1 MAAMTKTEKK
11 AAIEKLQ
18 KEVEAAEK
26 RLLEMD
32 KEELENKLQRFELK
46 YSKIKEERDILK
58 QVVQDIRKATE
69 NLVSLSNL
77 DMQKAFLKIL
87 PEDEL

>member
-1 MAAMTKTEKK
+1 MTKTEKK
-11 AAIEKLQ
+11 AALAEIEK
-18 KEVEAAEK
+18 KAEAVEK
-26 RLLEMD
+26 RLLQMD
-32 KEELENKLQRFELK
+32 KEELQNELQRFELK

-69 NLVSLSNL
+69 NLVSLSSL
-77 DMQKAFLKIL
+77 DKQKAFLKIL

>member
-1 MAAMTKTEKK
+1 MKKKEFKAALAEIEKK
-11 AAIEKLQ
+11 A
-18 KEVEAAEK
+18 EAVEK

-32 KEELENKLQRFELK
+32 KEELQNKLRRFELK
-46 YSKIKEERDILK
+46 YSKIKEESDILK

-77 DMQKAFLKIL
+77 DKQKAFLKIL

>member
-1 MAAMTKTEKK
+1 MKKKEFKAALAEIEKK
-11 AAIEKLQ
+11 A
-18 KEVEAAEK
+18 EAVEK

-32 KEELENKLQRFELK
+32 KEELQNKLQRFELK

-69 NLVSLSNL
+69 NLASLSNL
-77 DMQKAFLKIL
+77 DKQKAFLKIL

>member
-1 MAAMTKTEKK
+1 MTKTEKK
-11 AAIEKLQ
+11 EAIEKLQ
-18 KEVEAAEK
+18 KEVEAVEK

-32 KEELENKLQRFELK
+32 KEELQNKLQRFELK

-77 DMQKAFLKIL
+77 DKQKAFLKIL

>member
-1 MAAMTKTEKK
+1 MTKTEKK
-11 AAIEKLQ
+11 AIIENLQ
-18 KEVEAAEK
+18 KELEAIEK

-32 KEELENKLQRFELK
+32 KEELENKLRRFEVK
-46 YSKIKEERDILK
+46 YSKVKEERDILK

-69 NLVSLSNL
+69 NLASLSNL
-77 DMQKAFLKIL
+77 DKQKAFLKII

>member
-1 MAAMTKTEKK
+1 MTKTEKK
-11 AAIEKLQ
+11 AIIEKLQ
-18 KEVEAAEK
+18 KEVEAVEK
-26 RLLEMD
+26 KLLQMD
-32 KEELENKLQRFELK
+32 KEELQNKLQRFELK

-69 NLVSLSNL
+69 NLASLSNL
-77 DMQKAFLKIL
+77 DKQKAFLKIL

>member
-1 MAAMTKTEKK
+1 MTKTEKK
-11 AAIEKLQ
+11 AIIEKLQ
-18 KEVEAAEK
+18 KEAEAAEK

-32 KEELENKLQRFELK
+32 KEELQNKLQRFELK

-69 NLVSLSNL
+69 NLASLSNL
-77 DMQKAFLKIL
+77 DKQKAFLKIL

>member
-1 MAAMTKTEKK
+1 MTKKEKK
-11 AAIEKLQ
+11 EAIEKLQ
-18 KEVEAAEK
+18 KEVEAIEK

-32 KEELENKLQRFELK
+32 KEELENKLRRFEVK
-46 YSKIKEERDILK
+46 YSKVKEERDILK

-69 NLVSLSNL
+69 NLASLSNL
-77 DMQKAFLKIL
+77 DKQKAFLKIL

>member
-1 MAAMTKTEKK
+1 MTKKEKK
-11 AAIEKLQ
+11 EAIEKLQ

-32 KEELENKLQRFELK
+32 KEELQNKLRRFELK

-77 DMQKAFLKIL
+77 DKQKAFLKIL

>member
-1 MAAMTKTEKK
+1 MKKKEFKAALAEIEKK
-11 AAIEKLQ
+11 A
-18 KEVEAAEK
+18 EAVEK

-32 KEELENKLQRFELK
+32 KEELQNKLRRFELK

-77 DMQKAFLKIL
+77 DKQKAFLKIL

>member
-1 MAAMTKTEKK
+1 MTKTEKK
-11 AAIEKLQ
+11 AIIEKLQ
-18 KEVEAAEK
+18 KEVEAIEK

-32 KEELENKLQRFELK
+32 KEELENKLRRFEVK
-46 YSKIKEERDILK
+46 YSKVKEERDILK

-69 NLVSLSNL
+69 NLASLSNL
-77 DMQKAFLKIL
+77 DKQKAFLKII

>member
-1 MAAMTKTEKK
+1 MKKKEFKAALAEIEKK
-11 AAIEKLQ
+11 A
-18 KEVEAAEK
+18 EAVEK

-32 KEELENKLQRFELK
+32 KEELQNKLQRFELK

-77 DMQKAFLKIL
+77 DKQKAFLKIL

>member
-1 MAAMTKTEKK
+1 MTKTEKK
-11 AAIEKLQ
+11 GIIEKLQ
-18 KEVEAAEK
+18 KEVEAVEK
-26 RLLEMD
+26 KLLQMD
-32 KEELENKLQRFELK
+32 KEELQNKLQRFELK

-69 NLVSLSNL
+69 NLASLSNL
-77 DMQKAFLKIL
+77 DKQKAFLKIL

>member
-1 MAAMTKTEKK
+1 MTKTEKK
-11 AAIEKLQ
+11 AVIEKLQ
-18 KEVEAAEK
+18 KEVEAVEK
-26 RLLEMD
+26 RLLQMD
-32 KEELENKLQRFELK
+32 KEELQNELQRFELK

-58 QVVQDIRKATE
+58 QVVQDIRKVTE

-77 DMQKAFLKIL
+77 DKQKAFLKIL

>member
-1 MAAMTKTEKK
+1 MKKTKKKAIIEKIEKK
-11 AAIEKLQ
+11 A
-18 KEVEAAEK
+18 EAVEK

-32 KEELENKLQRFELK
+32 KEELQNKLRRFELK

-77 DMQKAFLKIL
+77 DKQKAFLKIL